1 MKRIGFID
9 GHRIAHWDDWQP
21 SLAGHVYEQDDF
33 LGDILKDE
41 WGIFVSAGCTGA
53 LPAVAAMNGTVALTT
68 VVTIDFFA
76 QISHEL
82 NLNAL
87 HACGME
93 ARIDVDELVNQQFMV
108 GLCDALTYADGTP
121 FDDYGIG
128 AATPVVVA
136 ADSAAVIGIDQTIS
150 VPNHPHLNAC
160 STIGG
165 VSRAATDLG
174 VDPVPGTFIR
184 LGIQLD
190 APGNAYFYINGVL
203 VATHLLAVTP
213 ATALTVFAATRNKA
227 AGPAIGIL
235 TVDYI
240 KFWQNR

>member
-1 MKRIGFID
+1 MKRIGFIA
-9 GHRIAHWDDWQP
+9 GEWILQRGDWERF
-21 SLAGHVYEQDDF
+21 LHDVVYEKDDF

-41 WGIFVSAGCTGA
+41 WGIFVSAGCTGS
-53 LPAVAAMNGTVALTT
+53 LVAALNGTLALTT
-68 VVTIDFFA
+68 VATINFFA
-76 QISHEL
+76 QLSAQL
-82 NLNAL
+82 NLNAI

-93 ARIDVDELVNQQFMV
+93 ARIDVDDLVNQQFMV
-108 GLCDALTYADGTP
+108 GLCDALTYANGTP

-184 LGIQLD
+184 LGVQLD
-190 APGNAYFYINGVL
+190 VLGNAYFYINGEL
-203 VATHLLAVTP
+203 LATHLLAVTP
-213 ATALTVFAATRNKA
+213 ATALTAFAATRNKA
-227 AGPAIGIL
+227 GAVLGIE
-235 TVDYI
+235 TIDYI
-240 KFWQNR
+240 KFWQSR